1 MKIKPKK
8 VCQGA
13 DGRREGTDDAQTA
26 KIDYTDLKNRRERE
40 RKGGRERKR
49 KIESERE

>member
-8 VCQGA
+8 VCQRS

-26 KIDYTDLKNRRERE
+26 KIDNTDLKNRRERE
-40 RKGGRERKR
+40 REKETEKERERKGDR
-49 KIESERE
+49 